1 MLHGI
6 KHLNKGN
13 CIMRSSLKRSNTV
26 LIVTEKETKE
36 RLEAQ
41 PLIYRLING
50 VGWESASYKVR
61 SAINHELSYLEG
73 TAFRSVRM

>member
-1 MLHGI
+1 M
-6 KHLNKGN
+6 
-13 CIMRSSLKRSNTV
+13 KRSNTV

-41 PLIYRLING
+41 PLIYRWING
-50 VGWESASYKVR
+50 VGWETTSYKVR

-73 TAFRSVRM
+73 TAFRAVRM